1 MGSLSLFQ
9 RIFLTQE
16 LNRGL
21 LHCRQILYQTIS
33 FIRFMGALMHS
44 FGHGIYSMWLFRAH
58 LQCYDDNSYI
68 CCCCC
73 LIAQSRHG
81 LQPARFLCPRD
92 FPGKNTEVGCHFLL
106 HGIIPTQGS
115 NLSLLHWQ
123 ADSPPLSHQGSYI

>member
-1 MGSLSLFQ
+1 
-9 RIFLTQE
+9 
-16 LNRGL
+16 
-21 LHCRQILYQTIS
+21 
-33 FIRFMGALMHS
+33 MHS